1 MKLERY
7 FKTLAAVRVLV
18 KGKWAITD
26 AFVTFT
32 AIALVALAPVS
43 ARQIDTAALTGTVQT
58 FILIDAPVT
67 LQLIALVA
75 FAPITAGQI
84 DTATTAL
91 IGQTLVDI
99 CNCIGEDSIN

>member
-1 MKLERY
+1 M
-7 FKTLAAVRVLV
+7 V

-58 FILIDAPVT
+58 FILIDAPVA